1 MALDQDIK
9 EKSDE
14 ELVVLTL
21 ENQNNFA
28 YIIEKYKYKLSA
40 YIKRISGLAD
50 EDIED
55 VLQDIFIKTYQ
66 NLHNFDQDLKFSSW
80 IYRIAHNQ
88 TISNFRKLKA
98 RGEDVSVKID
108 EELTNK
114 LASDLNIEDEVN
126 IKVLNQ
132 KINLV
137 LGQIDKKYREILFL
151 KFFEEKDYK
160 EISDIIKKPMGTVAS
175 LLSRAKK
182 EFREVMKKNNLD
194 LK

>member
-1 MALDQDIK
+1 MNLDQNIK

-14 ELVVLTL
+14 ELVALTL

-28 YIIEKYKYKLSA
+28 YIIEKYKLKLGI

-50 EDIED
+50 EDVED
-55 VLQDIFIKTYQ
+55 VLQDVFIKTYQ

-88 TISNFRKLKA
+88 TISNFRKLKS
-98 RGEDVSVKID
+98 RGEDVVVKID
-108 EELTNK
+108 EELINK
-114 LASDLNIEDEVN
+114 LASDLDIESETN
-126 IKVLNQ
+126 IKILNQ
-132 KINLV
+132 KINLI
-137 LGQIDKKYREILFL
+137 LNKIDKKYREILVL

-175 LLSRAKK
+175 LLSRSKK
-182 EFREVMKKNNLD
+182 EFKIQLEKNKLD